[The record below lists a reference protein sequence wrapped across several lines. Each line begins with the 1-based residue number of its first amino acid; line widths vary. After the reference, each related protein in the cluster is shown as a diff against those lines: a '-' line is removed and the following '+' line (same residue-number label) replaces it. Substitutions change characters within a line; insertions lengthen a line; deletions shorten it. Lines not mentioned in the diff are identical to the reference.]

1 MILWL
6 VSLSTFYQKI
16 LHNFLFRMMNIHQRE
31 HCCQFPTM
39 MSIVIGRLDDHLPQ
53 RQSKCLTFGI
63 GVADSL
69 QKRSLRLPSNESTH
83 VFFNIFPGLAK
94 RGGARKIFWVEKSAF
109 FALPALG
116 PHTF

>member
-39 MSIVIGRLDDHLPQ
+39 MSILIGRLDDHLPQ

-63 GVADSL
+63 GIADSL
-69 QKRSLRLPSNESTH
+69 QKRSLRLFCDESTH
-83 VFFNIFPGLAK
+83 VFFNIYPGLANS
-94 RGGARKIFWVEKSAF
+94 GGARKIFRVEKRSL
-109 FALPALG
+109 FAAPALG